1 MIFSVTNTNTVINPR
16 AAIAVARKALSHR
29 LFVNGWQLREY
40 LIDITDME
48 ITADIAL
55 AYNENQVP
63 IGVAI
68 TKKDSGFTM
77 VFVRKKYRKQGVGT
91 ALVMR
96 LKKENP
102 RIGLWFSE
110 GIKGS
115 MKFAQKVN
123 CRCFDE

>member
-1 MIFSVTNTNTVINPR
+1 MIFSVTSTSTVSNPK
-16 AAIAVARKALSHR
+16 AAIADARKALSHR
-29 LFVNGWQLREY
+29 LFVNGWLLREH
-40 LIDITDME
+40 LVDITNME

-68 TKKDSGFTM
+68 TRKDSGFTM

-102 RIGLWFSE
+102 RTCLWFSE
-110 GIKGS
+110 GINGS

-123 CRCFDE
+123 CRCC

>member
-1 MIFSVTNTNTVINPR
+1 MIFSVTNTSTVSNPK
-16 AAIAVARKALSHR
+16 AAIADARKALRHR
-29 LFVNGWQLREY
+29 LFVNGWLLREY
-40 LIDITDME
+40 LVDITNMD

-68 TKKDSGFTM
+68 TRKGNGFTM
-77 VFVRKKYRKQGVGT
+77 VFVRKKYRKQKVGT

-102 RIGLWFSE
+102 RGIWFSD
-110 GIKGS
+110 GINGS

-123 CRCFDE
+123 CRCC

>member
-1 MIFSVTNTNTVINPR
+1 MIFSVTSTSTKSNPK
-16 AAIAVARKALSHR
+16 AAIADARKALSHR
-29 LFVNGWQLREY
+29 LFVNGWLLREY
-40 LIDITDME
+40 LVDIKNLK
-48 ITADIAL
+48 IAAYIAL

-68 TKKDSGFTM
+68 TRRVGGFTM
-77 VFVRKKYRKQGVGT
+77 VFVRKKYRKQEVGT

-115 MKFAQKVN
+115 NKFAQKVN
-123 CRCFDE
+123 CRCC

>member
-1 MIFSVTNTNTVINPR
+1 MIFSVTNTSTKSNSK
-16 AAIAVARKALSHR
+16 AAIADARKALSYR
-29 LFVNGWQLREY
+29 LFVNGWLLREY
-40 LIDITDME
+40 LIDITEME

-77 VFVRKKYRKQGVGT
+77 VFVRKKYRKQNVGT

-102 RIGLWFSE
+102 RGIWFLD
-110 GIKGS
+110 GINGS
-115 MKFAQKVN
+115 KKFAQKVN
-123 CRCFDE
+123 CRCC

>member
-1 MIFSVTNTNTVINPR
+1 MMFSVTSTSTVSNPR
-16 AAIAVARKALSHR
+16 AAIADARKALSHR

-40 LIDITDME
+40 LIDIKDME

-77 VFVRKKYRKQGVGT
+77 VFVRKKYRKHGVGT
-91 ALVMR
+91 ALVTR
-96 LKKENP
+96 LKKENK
-102 RIGLWFSE
+102 RGLWFLE
-110 GIKGS
+110 GIQGS
-115 MKFAQKVN
+115 KKFAQKVN
-123 CRCFDE
+123 CRVG

>member
-1 MIFSVTNTNTVINPR
+1 MIFSVTNTSTLSNPK
-16 AAIAVARKALSHR
+16 AAIADARKALSHR

-68 TKKDSGFTM
+68 TRKDNGFTM

-91 ALVMR
+91 ALVSR

-102 RIGLWFSE
+102 RGIWFSD
-110 GIKGS
+110 GISGS
-115 MKFAQKVN
+115 EKFAQKVN
-123 CRCFDE
+123 CRCC